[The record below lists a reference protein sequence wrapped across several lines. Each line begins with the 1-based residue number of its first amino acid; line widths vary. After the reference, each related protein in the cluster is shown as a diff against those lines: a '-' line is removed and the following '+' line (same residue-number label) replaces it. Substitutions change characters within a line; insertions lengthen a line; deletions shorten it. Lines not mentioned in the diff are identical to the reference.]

1 MFILGTA
8 AWAILSI
15 FLAWFVLRCLGTFLA
30 WYADLL
36 DRWAGVEPYS
46 KYLERMELSFQALPP
61 KG

>member
-8 AWAILSI
+8 AWAILSTLVTWI
-15 FLAWFVLRCLGTFLA
+15 ILRCLGNFLA

-46 KYLERMELSFQALPP
+46 QYLERIELPLQALPP